1 MFSVGIDVSK
11 SQSTVAILAPK
22 VGSVASPFTVPH
34 TQTGLASL
42 TTRLRSLSGE
52 VRIVMEA
59 TGTYHLPVLNYLKEN
74 GFFVCVVNP
83 IILQKYLAMNIR
95 RAKTDRLDALQ
106 IARFGLDCWYRLCDF
121 SPSDETYAELHLLSR
136 QYLHYIAL
144 LKDAKLHLTHLMDRV
159 LPGMKSLLKSQTRSS
174 GRNILCDF
182 AMTFWHLDVIT
193 SMNLETFLAAYD
205 AWAKK
210 TGHRS
215 NEAKAARLYA
225 NALEG
230 IPTLSS
236 RTPSTKMLVREA
248 VGTLSHTERTLA
260 VILARMQQLAKS
272 LAEYGVVRTMPGVGD
287 TLAPRII
294 AEIGDIRRF
303 CNGSS
308 LVAFAGIDAPA
319 YQSGNLTMTN
329 RHISKRGSSS
339 LRRTGY
345 EIMQC
350 IKINKPTLDDAV
362 YRFMLKKEAEGKSK
376 KAAKIA
382 ALNKFLRIYYARVKQ
397 LYSA

>member
-1 MFSVGIDVSK
+1 MYSVGIDVSK
-11 SQSTVAILAPK
+11 SQSTVVILAPT
-22 VGSVASPFTVPH
+22 VGSGASPFTVPH
-34 TQTGLASL
+34 TQTSLASL
-42 TTRLRSLSGE
+42 TTRLHSLSGE

-59 TGTYHLPVLNYLKEN
+59 TGAYHLPILNYLKEQ

-83 IILQKYLAMNIR
+83 IVLQKYLAMNLR
-95 RAKTDRLDALQ
+95 RAKTDRLDALH

-121 SPSDETYAELHLLSR
+121 SPSDETYAELQVLSR

-144 LKDAKLHLTHLMDRV
+144 LKDAKLNLTHLMDRV
-159 LPGMKSLLKSQTRSS
+159 LPGMKSLLQSQTRSS

-182 AMTFWHLDVIT
+182 VRTFWHVDLIT
-193 SMNLETFLAAYD
+193 RKTEAVFLAAYD
-205 AWAKK
+205 AWAKR

-215 NEAKAARLYA
+215 NETKAVRLYA
-225 NALEG
+225 NALESV
-230 IPTLSS
+230 PTLSS

-248 VGTLSHTERTLA
+248 VSILSHTERTLA

-272 LAEYGVVRTMPGVGD
+272 LVEYGVVRAMPGVGD

-319 YQSGNLTMTN
+319 YQSGNLTMTH

-350 IKINKPTLDDAV
+350 IKSNKPTLDDAV
-362 YRFMLKKEAEGKSK
+362 YRFMLKKEAEGKAK
-376 KAAKIA
+376 KVAKIA
-382 ALNKFLRIYYARVKQ
+382 ALNKFLRIYYARVMQ
-397 LYSA
+397 VYSS